1 MESPL
6 PDMGSVYSSVIEV
19 PADDLFGSDG
29 IAGPGGDVIFLCICL
44 PALRP
49 CFDLVFGVRNSIP
62 EDLRD
67 RDIGI
72 MEKLKLAGK
81 YLNQPV
87 KMEGILQRKLD
98 GTVRLGDTVIP
109 GRTIIEFVQNGD
121 WNIGILIQDPQTKQY
136 RIHDMVSGDKV
147 LVEKIEQ
154 LQARVRMYK
163 RRDQRGPCPVT

>member
-1 MESPL
+1 MSTTEMQNLDDFIRQANELVEKLDGIISKSGREEKL
-6 PDMGSVYSSVIEV
+6 AKLIVE
-19 PADDLFGSDG
+19 ADDPDSRFKAK
-29 IAGPGGDVIFLCICL
+29 IITQM
-44 PALRP
+44 
-49 CFDLVFGVRNSIP
+49 
-62 EDLRD
+62 
-67 RDIGI
+67 IGI
-72 MEKLKLAGK
+72 VEKLKLAGK

-136 RIHDMVSGDKV
+136 RIHDMVSGDRV

-154 LQARVRMYK
+154 LPARVRM
-163 RRDQRGPCPVT
+163 

>member
-1 MESPL
+1 MSTTEMQNLDDFIRQANELVEKLDGIISKSGREEKL
-6 PDMGSVYSSVIEV
+6 AKLIVE
-19 PADDLFGSDG
+19 ADDPDSRFKAK
-29 IAGPGGDVIFLCICL
+29 IITQM
-44 PALRP
+44 
-49 CFDLVFGVRNSIP
+49 
-62 EDLRD
+62 
-67 RDIGI
+67 IGI
-72 MEKLKLAGK
+72 VEKLKLAGK

-154 LQARVRMYK
+154 LQARVRM
-163 RRDQRGPCPVT
+163 